1 MHPSLFEYWWRDE
14 SALTLQHTEATAVAK
29 QDHHGLIGSGA
40 HWAPGLS
47 ARLQDRWHQAQ
58 HILGVVPES
67 GVSESTVREPVVTRD
82 FEVLREGRLV

>member
-1 MHPSLFEYWWRDE
+1 MHPSLFDCWWRDE

-29 QDHHGLIGSGA
+29 QDHHGLIGSDPHSG
-40 HWAPGLS
+40 PGWS
-47 ARLQDRWHQAQ
+47 ARLQGRWRQAQ
-58 HILGVVPES
+58 HILGIVPES